1 MVYIWQCYGPD
12 RRVLDVY
19 VRRICSALWVLT
31 LADTVNVD
39 TSASRV
45 YGYTVLMGIGAG
57 SFLASSFAVV
67 QALVSPEEISNAVGF
82 MSIGKL
88 RRVRLLEYP
97 KYADTT

>member
-1 MVYIWQCYGPD
+1 MKT
-12 RRVLDVY
+12 
-19 VRRICSALWVLT
+19 ICFVPWLLT
-31 LADTVNVD
+31 PIDTINVD

-67 QALVSPEEISNAVGF
+67 QALVPTEEISNAVGF

-88 RRVRLLEYP
+88 RQVLVLFNQ
-97 KYADTT
+97 